1 MVKFYKAICRLL
13 VITLLVTMTPIN
25 AIMVSATDDT
35 EEITTKQN
43 DESEIVREIEEKRI
57 QNTF

>member
-1 MVKFYKAICRLL
+1 
-13 VITLLVTMTPIN
+13 MTPIN